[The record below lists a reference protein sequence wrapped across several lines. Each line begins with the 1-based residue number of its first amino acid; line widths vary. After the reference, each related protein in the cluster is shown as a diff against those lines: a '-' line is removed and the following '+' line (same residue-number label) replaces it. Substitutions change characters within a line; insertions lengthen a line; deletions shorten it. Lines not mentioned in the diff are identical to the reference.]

1 MLWLS
6 YILNCWDLSTSTG
19 SLKFQC
25 VCVWAVCK
33 HVNFFPEQGH
43 WAFLGKPS
51 ATKLCFGR
59 GSMTWSVMCTCEII
73 SMMMK
78 TCCGF
83 FLVFVLSSCC
93 FPRLLLESH
102 DEILLLSCIM
112 PLNVQSK
119 CVSCGGCPTR
129 CHRAGATTPCKC
141 LPKPQRD
148 SWIDVLYLAM
158 VLLFCRPF
166 RIASMSWVDFVT
178 SFPALPA
185 ALVPRILSR
194 CVICNMIVVG
204 RWFKKATSVFLSTT
218 QQENWHTWHAKW
230 MRLRFAGMLLSFW
243 PLVKY

>member
-1 MLWLS
+1 
-6 YILNCWDLSTSTG
+6 
-19 SLKFQC
+19 
-25 VCVWAVCK
+25 
-33 HVNFFPEQGH
+33 
-43 WAFLGKPS
+43 
-51 ATKLCFGR
+51 
-59 GSMTWSVMCTCEII
+59 MTWSVMCTCRNHLPWWWKRVVV
-73 SMMMK
+73 S
-78 TCCGF
+78 F
-83 FLVFVLSSCC
+83 WLSCC
-93 FPRLLLESH
+93 QAVVSTLILGLESH
-102 DEILLLSCIM
+102 EEILLLSCIM

-204 RWFKKATSVFLSTT
+204 RWFKKATSVFLSTATSVFLSTT

-230 MRLRFAGMLLSFW
+230 MRLRFAGMLLSCFFLFGLW
-243 PLVKY
+243 WKY

>member
-1 MLWLS
+1 MLWKGKH
-6 YILNCWDLSTSTG
+6 DLIS
-19 SLKFQC
+19 
-25 VCVWAVCK
+25 
-33 HVNFFPEQGH
+33 HVYLRNHLHDDENVLWFLFGFRVVKLLFPH
-43 WAFLGKPS
+43 LF
-51 ATKLCFGR
+51 
-59 GSMTWSVMCTCEII
+59 
-73 SMMMK
+73 
-78 TCCGF
+78 
-83 FLVFVLSSCC
+83 
-93 FPRLLLESH
+93 LESH
-102 DEILLLSCIM
+102 EEILLLSCIM

-204 RWFKKATSVFLSTT
+204 RWFKKATSVFLSTATSVFLSTT

-230 MRLRFAGMLLSFW
+230 MRLRFARNASFMLLSFW